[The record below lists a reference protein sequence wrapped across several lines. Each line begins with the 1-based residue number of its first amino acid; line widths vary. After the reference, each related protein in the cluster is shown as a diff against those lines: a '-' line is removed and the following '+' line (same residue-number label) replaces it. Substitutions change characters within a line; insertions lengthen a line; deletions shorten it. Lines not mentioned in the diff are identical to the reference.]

1 MVSLPVLGLNKV
13 IKQLVVV
20 GPVTGN
26 FLSDTVGHVESRDGL
41 VEDGSELGNDD
52 VGQDVDEK
60 ESREQGIWITSGI
73 SHVGHGDNGHTGK
86 EEAEDLAG
94 TENEVGGESVHTVW
108 GQIVSS
114 QETQSVLGTLTVG
127 LSLDQN
133 IWSGEGVDV
142 LDKSLQ
148 NIDQAAEQA
157 SEDTLDEF
165 LESSLC
171 LITLLDPFL

>member
-13 IKQLVVV
+13 VEQLVVV

-26 FLSDTVGHVESRDGL
+26 FLSNTVGHVESRDGL
-41 VEDGSELGNDD
+41 AEDGSELGNDD

-60 ESREQGIWITSGI
+60 ESSEQGSGIITSV
-73 SHVGHGDNGHTGK
+73 SHVGHGDHGHTSK

-108 GQIVSS
+108 GQVVSS
-114 QETQSVLGTLTVG
+114 QETQSILGTLTVG

-133 IWSGEGVDV
+133 IWSSEGVNV
-142 LDKSLQ
+142 LDESLQ

-157 SEDTLDEF
+157 SEHTLDEL
-165 LESSLC
+165 LESSLS
-171 LITLLDPFL
+171 LIALLDPFL